1 MASGDAEMSQAQIF
15 ERFRRFEGGR
25 VKTTSFMDAI
35 QPAETTNR

>member
-1 MASGDAEMSQAQIF
+1 MSQAQIF

-25 VKTTSFMDAI
+25 MSVKTTSFMDVI